1 MTHCN
6 CPKTRLSAITTW
18 QEHRYNH
25 VSISAH
31 SNASQTIY
39 HYVFAFTP
47 LYFSIST
54 FTSFPTKT
62 SVNLLMLQIDWSQS
76 PPSLPD
82 VNHVCGE
89 NHVLPQRMALQD
101 LFAAPGYGFW
111 TWWWCFST
119 SNQTVLPYQTLTFY
133 FPSGWQL
140 VWCLYLHTLYHQ
152 DTPTVD
158 VAGFAVTIWLI

>member
-6 CPKTRLSAITTW
+6 CPKTQPSAITAW

-25 VSISAH
+25 VSISAQ
-31 SNASQTIY
+31 SNASQTTY

-89 NHVLPQRMALQD
+89 NHVLPQRTALQHLAMASGHGGGVFPFPIRLSRHIKHS
-101 LFAAPGYGFW
+101 LFTSPVAGSLSDVC
-111 TWWWCFST
+111 TST
-119 SNQTVLPYQTLTFY
+119 HCTTRTL
-133 FPSGWQL
+133 L
-140 VWCLYLHTLYHQ
+140 VWM
-152 DTPTVD
+152 
-158 VAGFAVTIWLI
+158 